1 MRYDGIYKGIVIQNN
16 DPSNAGRVKV
26 YVPEANATLLKDWN
40 LNKTTNQKIN
50 HLGANTASALTPDI
64 MQRLKTMLPWARV
77 SMPIFGMST
86 AGFYDSAS
94 NTSYIG
100 NDSNLIGQRGNKSP
114 QFFEADRQKAASPR
128 PLFLDPLA
136 KIARSIIDLAGID
149 LGNPSFP
156 LECGDAPTIPSVWT
170 SFPSEAR
177 GDIKR
182 SVPQSYPSQ
191 PANNFHDP
199 EISKPLTRTQ
209 KSIRNIAN
217 NINDAVDRVEIS
229 VVNPDIYIDGK
240 IVDNSKTIFNNN
252 CLDER
257 VLSRTIPQLSY
268 EPPILFVDTPLVPIR
283 HTDLENMPVELLI
296 NDVPANREFTINT
309 DKSTDKISVYN
320 SNNMEVV
327 IPKGRVQSINI
338 HKNNNRTDISKIA
351 ALKPFNVAKLD
362 NNKNMFRTILPR
374 IASVLCNLS
383 SGGGG
388 AAAYNRVN
396 TQLLPSEQRREAMI
410 GGNNPM
416 SKENRNFGAQD
427 SPENCDESGS
437 NQLSKADMGGP
448 YRPPDHTNNFKGM
461 VSIPAPGAHVHVR
474 FEDGNP
480 NMPIVMDTFI
490 PQSDYKP
497 MYGVPDAPPTPP
509 SAPVTPPPPPPT
521 PPSTGGSFPAPPTNM
536 SRKEYPFD
544 ENGDYIEQWAAGNV
558 DYEPP
563 KSIKSGLLPVNV
575 PPLRSTPQNSDFMF
589 PDALKSRFPIPQAS
603 SEDKPVPYQN
613 NDNML
618 PKVNVLA

>member
-16 DPSNAGRVKV
+16 DPTNAGRVKV

-40 LNKTTNQKIN
+40 LNKNVNQKMKG
-50 HLGANTASALTPDI
+50 LGVNAASALTPDI

-77 SMPIFGMST
+77 SMPVFGMST
-86 AGFYDSAS
+86 SGFYDSAS
-94 NTSYIG
+94 DTSYIG
-100 NDSNLIGQRGNKSP
+100 NDSNLIGQLGNKSS
-114 QFFEADRQKAASPR
+114 QFFESDRQKASSSR

-136 KIARSIIDLAGID
+136 KIARSVIDLTGID
-149 LGNPSFP
+149 YGNPSFP
-156 LECGDAPTIPSVWT
+156 LECGSSPTIPSVWK

-182 SVPQSYPSQ
+182 SVPRSYPSQ

-217 NINDAVDRVEIS
+217 NINDAIERVEIS

-240 IVDNSKTIFNNN
+240 IIDISKTIFNDN

-257 VLSRTIPQLSY
+257 VLGRTIPQLSY
-268 EPPILFVDTPLVPIR
+268 EPPILFIDTPLIPIR
-283 HTDLENMPVELLI
+283 NIDLENLPVELLI
-296 NDVPANREFTINT
+296 NGVPVNREFTINT
-309 DKSTDKISVYN
+309 DKSTDKMPVYT
-320 SNNMEVV
+320 SNNIEVV

-338 HKNNNRTDISKIA
+338 YKNNNRTDISKIA

-362 NNKNMFRTILPR
+362 DNENMFRTILPR
-374 IASVLCNLS
+374 IADVLCNLS
-383 SGGGG
+383 AGGGG

-396 TQLLPSEQRREAMI
+396 TQLLPYEQRREALI

-448 YRPPDHTNNFKGM
+448 YRPPDHSNNFKGM

-480 NMPIVMDTFI
+480 NMPIVMDTFV
-490 PQSDYKP
+490 PQSDYKT
-497 MYGVPDAPPTPP
+497 MYGVPETSPEQPSEPVVPLPETPP
-509 SAPVTPPPPPPT
+509 IAGVS
-521 PPSTGGSFPAPPTNM
+521 SPAPPTNM

-544 ENGDYIEQWAAGNV
+544 ENGDYIEQWAAGDVN
-558 DYEPP
+558 YEPP
-563 KSIKSGLLPVNV
+563 KKNIKSGLLPVNV
-575 PPLRSTPQNSDFMF
+575 PPLRSTPQNSNFMF
-589 PDALKSRFPIPQAS
+589 PDALKSTFPIPQPQA
-603 SEDKPVPYQN
+603 SEDKPVQYQN
-613 NDNML
+613 NDNIQ
-618 PKVNVLA
+618 PEVYVLS